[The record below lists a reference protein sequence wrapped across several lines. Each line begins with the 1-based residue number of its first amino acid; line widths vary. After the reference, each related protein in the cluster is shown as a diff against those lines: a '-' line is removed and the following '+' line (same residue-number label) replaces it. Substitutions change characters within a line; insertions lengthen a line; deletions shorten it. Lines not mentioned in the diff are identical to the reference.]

1 MVCSPSFDPND
12 EILNKKENPLHLAV
26 KSHWKKD
33 ISTQVLSAL
42 LKLNIL
48 DPSNRDKTG
57 KRPIDYLSK
66 HDSRVKMLE
75 EATCKYKRSISS
87 QHKKPKKN
95 KSKEESSDTQT
106 KEFGISKH
114 NALSKN
120 IMVDCDSSSTL
131 MPDLENECVDLSE
144 NSCNSS
150 VENIGNTIAEN
161 VELCDD
167 TILNIPFTGYELLS
181 PHKKLDYLVK
191 AILQNFSLLP
201 QSITLNS
208 SAQVDDTK
216 YTSTCQEKSSIETDI
231 SKKNTT
237 THVKDRVKQSL
248 PSNDDRKQV
257 KGHDTDELDFDKLPW
272 EVEIA
277 PNVVKFFKNNKKNSS
292 TNQWAAVQTINKLA
306 QGRRN
311 KHLSKCVGGDKSLH
325 LFEARM
331 TQGARIL
338 WEEVVSYSA
347 KLSVEGP
354 SSNPVYTQVI
364 RVWEIVLD
372 HDDLE
377 KRIKSC
383 IEQIQK
389 SHKRGFESSLKRFL
403 DMGELEGNNYVC
415 GEHNIIIPKRF
426 KTTDDATSV
435 HRFIPAASTKPNE
448 YNLKVFHSFD
458 TSTVKSLLLG
468 TNDRRD
474 YPFKVWQEEHEI
486 ITLPYSEPVLLLSR
500 SGTGKTTC
508 CLYRLWNEFKNF
520 WNPESPTHGLKLSRK
535 CLISPS
541 HLALSAVDH
550 QLDID
555 QENRCSLK
563 SVPFSDQA
571 TDMCCISSSQIPF
584 SQKGDDSEAAMDT
597 HITPD
602 EMISAKMSCDNTE
615 HNMQDSCKLKIEENL
630 HQLFITKNPEL
641 CKLMK
646 KSFYNIAVAHDF
658 LGPQVEHENSH
669 LPNTLSDVSDEV
681 FPLFLT
687 AHQFYILLDNSI
699 GDAKTF
705 FPRDKEGN
713 IQVKIESTDYGDD
726 YNKHIVQGLKEG
738 IAILSS
744 TKRKRGKWMEVTAL
758 YFRDHIWKKI
768 SHQQRKKFEPMLV
781 WTEIQSFIKGS
792 EIALRKGAPL
802 NREQYKEIGNR
813 MAPSFSNCRD
823 AIYDI
828 FLEYEHQLKRTRH
841 QCFLYD
847 QCDIILDLYNR
858 LQRVDDVP
866 WSIHSVYIDEVQDFT
881 QAELAVLV
889 HCTRDIN
896 SMFFT
901 GDTAQ
906 TIMRGIS
913 FRFEDLRSLFHR
925 MSQCTQQVKVPK
937 EPYNLKINFRSHSG
951 VLNLAGSILD
961 LLTEFFK
968 HSIDHLPNDVSM
980 FQGPIPVLVESCE
993 ENDLVLLLRA
1003 NEREGSSIE
1012 FGAHQAILVQSY
1024 EARANLPQ
1032 PLKDALVYTIFEAKG
1047 LEFDDVLLYNFF
1059 TDSMVSTIIL

>member
-1 MVCSPSFDPND
+1 M
-12 EILNKKENPLHLAV
+12 
-26 KSHWKKD
+26 
-33 ISTQVLSAL
+33 
-42 LKLNIL
+42 LKTNIL
-48 DPSNRDKTG
+48 DPSKRDKTG

-75 EATCKYKRSISS
+75 EAMR
-87 QHKKPKKN
+87 
-95 KSKEESSDTQT
+95 KSKHD
-106 KEFGISKH
+106 
-114 NALSKN
+114 
-120 IMVDCDSSSTL
+120 
-131 MPDLENECVDLSE
+131 
-144 NSCNSS
+144 
-150 VENIGNTIAEN
+150 
-161 VELCDD
+161 
-167 TILNIPFTGYELLS
+167 LS
-181 PHKKLDYLVK
+181 PHKKLDYLVN
-191 AILQNFSLLP
+191 AILHTPPLLF
-201 QSITLNS
+201 QMNS
-208 SAQVDDTK
+208 TAQVDEMK
-216 YTSTCQEKSSIETDI
+216 YISTSQEKASTETHVRKRKANI
-231 SKKNTT
+231 
-237 THVKDRVKQSL
+237 THALQVKDRVSQS
-248 PSNDDRKQV
+248 PDRKNDKRQAWS
-257 KGHDTDELDFDKLPW
+257 HDADELDFDELPW

-277 PNVVKFFKNNKKNSS
+277 PNVVKFFKNTKKNSS
-292 TNQWAAVQTINKLA
+292 TNQWAAVQTIYKLA
-306 QGRRN
+306 QGMRN
-311 KHLSKCVGGDKSLH
+311 KHLSKRIVSEKSLH

-331 TQGARIL
+331 TQCARIL

-347 KLSVEGP
+347 KLSMEGP
-354 SSNPVYTQVI
+354 SSNAVYTQVI

-372 HDDLE
+372 HDNLE

-383 IEQIQK
+383 VEQIQK
-389 SHKRGFESSLKRFL
+389 SHQRGCESSLKRFL
-403 DMGELEGNNYVC
+403 QNMGEMEGNNYVC
-415 GEHNIIIPKRF
+415 GEHNIIIPERF
-426 KTTDDATSV
+426 TSTDDATSV
-435 HRFIPAASTKPNE
+435 HRCIPAASTKPNE

-486 ITLPYSEPVLLLSR
+486 ITLSSSEPVLLLGR

-520 WNPESPTHGLKLSRK
+520 WNPESPTYGWKLSRK
-535 CLISPS
+535 SLVLPF
-541 HLALSAVDH
+541 ALSNVDY
-550 QLDID
+550 QQDID
-555 QENRCSLK
+555 EENHSSPK
-563 SVPFSDQA
+563 SVPFSDKV
-571 TDMCCISSSQIPF
+571 TDMCCISASQIPF
-584 SQKGDDSEAAMDT
+584 RQEGDDSEATMDT
-597 HITPD
+597 HITAD
-602 EMISAKMSCDNTE
+602 EMISVKMSCDNTE
-615 HNMQDSCKLKIEENL
+615 HSMQDSCFPCKHKVEENL
-630 HQLFITKNPEL
+630 HQLFITKNPVL
-641 CKLMK
+641 CKFMK

-658 LGPQVEHENSH
+658 LEPQVEHEKSQ
-669 LPNTLSDVSDEV
+669 LPNTLSDVSDEA

-699 GDAKTF
+699 GDAKKF
-705 FPRDKEGN
+705 FPRDKDGD
-713 IQVKIESTDYGDD
+713 IQVKIKSTDYGDD
-726 YNKHIVQGLKEG
+726 YNGHIRQGLIEG

-744 TKRKRGKWMEVTAL
+744 TKKKRSEWMEVTAL

-768 SHQQRKKFEPMLV
+768 SHRQHKKFDPMLV

-792 EIALRKGAPL
+792 ENALRKRAPL
-802 NREQYKEIGNR
+802 SREQYKEIGNR
-813 MAPSFSNCRD
+813 MAPNFSNCRD

-828 FLEYEHQLKRTRH
+828 FLEYEHQIKRTRH

-847 QCDIILDLYNR
+847 QCDVLLDLYNR
-858 LQRVDDVP
+858 LQKVDDVP

-913 FRFEDLRSLFHR
+913 FRFEELRSLFHR
-925 MSQCTQQVKVPK
+925 MSKCTQQVKVPK

-951 VLNLAGSILD
+951 VINLAGSILD

-993 ENDLVLLLRA
+993 VNDLVLLLRA

-1012 FGAHQAILVQSY
+1012 FGAHQVILVQSY
-1024 EARANLPQ
+1024 EAKANLPQ
-1032 PLKDALVYTIFEAKG
+1032 NLKDALVFTIFEAKG

-1059 TDSMVSTIIL
+1059 TDSMVSTITNYLLYYNVDGLNFVYTD